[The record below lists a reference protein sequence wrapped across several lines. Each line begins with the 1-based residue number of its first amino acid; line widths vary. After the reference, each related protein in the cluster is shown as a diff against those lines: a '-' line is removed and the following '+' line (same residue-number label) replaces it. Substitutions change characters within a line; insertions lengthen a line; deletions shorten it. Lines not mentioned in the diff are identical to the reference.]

1 MLRRGGEAM
10 ITKTND
16 RVSQGSA
23 RFGVVLTRTAS
34 ILLALAI
41 ALGAPLLL
49 ASDVPMQ
56 ADVTPSP
63 EGAGLEIISPKDG
76 DTVTSPVV
84 VQFGLAGMGVAPAGT
99 VAGAEPLRIP
109 AGTQS
114 GEVFVL
120 RGLGVPHLRSSG
132 RGDLLVH
139 AQVVTPKNL
148 TDRQTELLAELA
160 ESLGASGSAR
170 TRSVPG
176 NCCSPASVGTRCSP
190 Q

>member
-16 RVSQGSA
+16 RGSQGSA

-56 ADVTPSP
+56 ADVTQSP

-84 VQFGLAGMGVAPAGT
+84 VLFGLAGMGVAPAGT
-99 VAGAEPLRIP
+99 NNPNTGHHHLIIDSPLPNLEFAIPKDAKHRHFGGGQTQVSLELEPGKHSLQLLLGDYRHIP
-109 AGTQS
+109 HNPP
-114 GEVFVL
+114 L
-120 RGLGVPHLRSSG
+120 SSAVIHIT
-132 RGDLLVH
+132 VH
-139 AQVVTPKNL
+139 
-148 TDRQTELLAELA
+148 
-160 ESLGASGSAR
+160 
-170 TRSVPG
+170 
-176 NCCSPASVGTRCSP
+176 
-190 Q
+190 

>member
-1 MLRRGGEAM
+1 MLRREGEAM

-16 RVSQGSA
+16 RGSQGSA
-23 RFGVVLTRTAS
+23 SLGVVLTRTAS
-34 ILLALAI
+34 MFLVLAI

-99 VAGAEPLRIP
+99 NNPNTGHHHLIIDSPLPKLEFAIPKDAKHRHFGGGQTQVSLELEPGKHSLQLLLGDYRHIP
-109 AGTQS
+109 HNPP
-114 GEVFVL
+114 L
-120 RGLGVPHLRSSG
+120 SSVVIHIT
-132 RGDLLVH
+132 VH
-139 AQVVTPKNL
+139 
-148 TDRQTELLAELA
+148 
-160 ESLGASGSAR
+160 
-170 TRSVPG
+170 
-176 NCCSPASVGTRCSP
+176 
-190 Q
+190 

>member
-56 ADVTPSP
+56 ADVTSSP

-99 VAGAEPLRIP
+99 NNPNTGHHHLIIDSPLPNLEFAIPKDAKHRHFGGGQTQVSLELEPGKHSLQLLLGDYRHIP
-109 AGTQS
+109 HNPP
-114 GEVFVL
+114 L
-120 RGLGVPHLRSSG
+120 SSVVIHIT
-132 RGDLLVH
+132 VH
-139 AQVVTPKNL
+139 
-148 TDRQTELLAELA
+148 
-160 ESLGASGSAR
+160 
-170 TRSVPG
+170 
-176 NCCSPASVGTRCSP
+176 
-190 Q
+190 

>member
-1 MLRRGGEAM
+1 M

-56 ADVTPSP
+56 ADVTSSP

-99 VAGAEPLRIP
+99 NNPNTGHHHLIIDSPLPNLEFAIPKDAKHRHFGGGQTQVSLELEPGKHSLQLLLGDYRHIP
-109 AGTQS
+109 HNPP
-114 GEVFVL
+114 L
-120 RGLGVPHLRSSG
+120 SSAVIHIT
-132 RGDLLVH
+132 VH
-139 AQVVTPKNL
+139 
-148 TDRQTELLAELA
+148 
-160 ESLGASGSAR
+160 
-170 TRSVPG
+170 
-176 NCCSPASVGTRCSP
+176 
-190 Q
+190 

>member
-1 MLRRGGEAM
+1 M

-56 ADVTPSP
+56 ADVTSSP

-99 VAGAEPLRIP
+99 NNPNTGHHHLIIDSPLPNLEFAIPKDAKHRHFGGGQTQVSLELEPGKHSLQLLLGDYRHIP
-109 AGTQS
+109 HNPP
-114 GEVFVL
+114 L
-120 RGLGVPHLRSSG
+120 SSVVIHIT
-132 RGDLLVH
+132 VH
-139 AQVVTPKNL
+139 
-148 TDRQTELLAELA
+148 
-160 ESLGASGSAR
+160 
-170 TRSVPG
+170 
-176 NCCSPASVGTRCSP
+176 
-190 Q
+190 